1 MGRIRTVK
9 PELFTHEELFDLER
23 DSGLPIRFAF
33 AGLFTCCDKAG
44 RFKWKP
50 RTLKLAVLPHDD
62 IDFSRVLDTLATR
75 GFIVKYAS
83 KGVEYGF
90 IPTWEKHQIIN
101 NRETES
107 DLPAPDESLYIS
119 MGSTREARVD
129 DACLTPVK
137 GKGREGKG
145 KEGERKGKE
154 ITVEPNSLDHAST
167 TEKPIDQARTIFTY
181 WQKIM
186 KSPSSVMDNKRKGLL
201 LNALKNYSPADICK
215 AIRGCSKSPHNMGQ
229 NDRNT
234 KYNGLGLILRDA
246 EHIDRFI
253 GLDAGTARASKAV
266 ESIEEANARIMAEV
280 LGTAPVDADIIDM
293 EA

>member
-23 DSGLPIRFAF
+23 DSGLSIRIAF

-62 IDFSRVLDTLATR
+62 VDFSRVLDALATR

-83 KGVEYGF
+83 EGVEYGF
-90 IPTWEKHQIIN
+90 IPTWEKHQVLN

-107 DLPAPDESLYIS
+107 DLPEPEESLYIS
-119 MGSTREARVD
+119 MTSTREARVN
-129 DACLTPVK
+129 DATGTPVK
-137 GKGREGKG
+137 GKGRERKG
-145 KEGERKGKE
+145 KEGEGKE
-154 ITVEPNSLDHAST
+154 ITVEHKSLDHASNS
-167 TEKPIDQARTIFTY
+167 EQKPIELAHTIFDY
-181 WQKIM
+181 WKKIM
-186 KSPSSVMDNKRKGLL
+186 SSPKSVMDNKRKGLL
-201 LNALKNYSPADICK
+201 LNALKHYSPADICK

-253 GLDAGTARASKAV
+253 ALDAGTARASA
-266 ESIEEANARIMAEV
+266 ETIEETNARVMAEL
-280 LGTAPVDADIIDM
+280 LGESAPAGDVIDM
-293 EA
+293 DPA